1 MDFIKQY
8 FKVIGYMLMGLV
20 FIFSSFY
27 LLANA
32 YHYLEI
38 RKDYIVD
45 FDQLPVV
52 DSIKKNLE
60 DTTANI
66 NAFDPNTYTGSL
78 PVNTM
83 ILIKEN
89 LTNCVKHFNND
100 TYNSLHQKTRISII
114 DVYKLSDSYDEQILN
129 NCIVNNLNWVTSE
142 KNDNL
147 TDYLIQTKDINKMYV
162 QSLINS
168 TSYLKKDLLN
178 NSSYY
183 YNTGIASSSVKD
195 NTRDGLNEVLD
206 AYNKASKYLL
216 YISNWFRKEAGV

>member
-168 TSYLKKDLLN
+168 ISYLKKDLLN

>member
-1 MDFIKQY
+1 MDFMKQY